1 MRREP
6 CVAWRRTVVLVT
18 AFVGSWFVVLDG
30 QVSIPPRADRSI
42 HDYAGVLAPAEIAT
56 MEQQHRALFAQTEV
70 SVVIVTTDTLEGENA
85 SDFGLRLAE
94 SWQPGTR
101 ATERGIVVVLAVS
114 DRDVAIQTGYGAEGF
129 LPDARV
135 GAILDA
141 AIPAFAQN
149 DWSAGTM
156 LVSQSLVGTA
166 AAEFGVSVDGMVPV
180 PPPVRGRLAGAAS
193 PGEAA
198 AANAGLTG
206 ALGRLLA
213 ISENYPQL
221 RSNENFIRLQDELA
235 GSENRIAVERRRY
248 NDAVRVYNTNVR
260 QFPNNLMAGT
270 FGFDSREYFEGDEAA
285 QEVPTVQF

>member
-6 CVAWRRTVVLVT
+6 CVRWRQTVVLVT

-30 QVSIPPRADRSI
+30 QVSIPPRVDRSI

-70 SVVIVTTDTLEGENA
+70 SVVIVTIDTLEGENA
-85 SDFGLRLAE
+85 SDFGLRIAE

-101 ATERGIVVVLAVS
+101 GTERGIVVVLAVG

-156 LVSQSLVGTA
+156 LISQSLVGTA
-166 AAEFGVSVDGMVPV
+166 VAEFGVSVDGMVPV
-180 PPPVRGRLAGAAS
+180 SQPVRGRETPGNGLFGLLGLLVMGYLFFRHPNLFFLLMLSGMGRGMGGGGFRGGGFGGGAGFGGFGGGGFGGGGAS
-193 PGEAA
+193 
-198 AANAGLTG
+198 
-206 ALGRLLA
+206 R
-213 ISENYPQL
+213 
-221 RSNENFIRLQDELA
+221 
-235 GSENRIAVERRRY
+235 
-248 NDAVRVYNTNVR
+248 
-260 QFPNNLMAGT
+260 
-270 FGFDSREYFEGDEAA
+270 GF
-285 QEVPTVQF
+285 